1 MKTIETNIVID
12 APGHIVWSH
21 LIDFEHYPEWNSFII
36 SMEGVVKED
45 ATLNATIQPPG
56 GKQMKFSPVCTKLII
71 GKHLQWKGKVLMNG
85 LFDGEHI
92 FILQPVNDEQT
103 LFIQKENFSGI
114 LVPLFWKSM
123 HQKTKAGFELM
134 NRQLKERSESAAWRK
149 IN

>member
-1 MKTIETNIVID
+1 MTSIETNIIID

-21 LIDFEHYPEWNSFII
+21 LIDFAQYPDWNSFII
-36 SMEGVVKED
+36 SIEGELKEGVTFNV
-45 ATLNATIQPPG
+45 TIQPPG
-56 GKQMKFSPVCTKLII
+56 GKQMKFAPICTKLIT
-71 GKHLQWKGKVLMNG
+71 GKHFQWKGKVLIHG

-92 FILQPVNDEQT
+92 FILQPMNDEQT

-123 HQKTKAGFELM
+123 HQKTRAGFNLM
-134 NRQLKERSESAAWRK
+134 NQQLKERSESAAWRK